1 MKNSL
6 KSVKFFIWLELT
18 LALSFVFSTK
28 NAQYILQQE
37 GRNTFLSPCRWKLA
51 ESSPQLPGRGS
62 QKLDQRRKAS
72 GPTLWNKG
80 DTAVDKLSKCNEQES
95 FKLYYRK
102 EEAVSLTL
110 NRLFIITKKTNA
122 VGAVA
127 RYLTSLT
134 KLWKVP
140 KVNPSW
146 ILCKVFLQG
155 CKNSEKINDNGLRG
169 ISRSH
174 LQHTLIVLGSS
185 KSE

>member
-18 LALSFVFSTK
+18 LALSSVFSTK

-62 QKLDQRRKAS
+62 QKLDRRRKAS

-102 EEAVSLTL
+102 VEAVSLTL

-140 KVNPSW
+140 KVLVNPVQG
-146 ILCKVFLQG
+146 LFLQG
-155 CKNSEKINDNGLRG
+155 CKNSEKINDIGLKG

>member
-62 QKLDQRRKAS
+62 QKLDRRRKAS

-95 FKLYYRK
+95 FKLYYRRSRVINTQSAIYNNQK
-102 EEAVSLTL
+102 NKCSWCSCKISNVTYKTL
-110 NRLFIITKKTNA
+110 KSSEGTRESCARSFLARL
-122 VGAVA
+122 
-127 RYLTSLT
+127 
-134 KLWKVP
+134 
-140 KVNPSW
+140 
-146 ILCKVFLQG
+146 
-155 CKNSEKINDNGLRG
+155 
-169 ISRSH
+169 
-174 LQHTLIVLGSS
+174 
-185 KSE
+185 